1 MMQEIVEYLNV
12 ALSTISKLISR
23 NKIVQDANCTWVAP
37 IGDETMYVE
46 FNSTVVES
54 KDIKETIEKNT
65 EFKVLKDMSKGSK
78 REDILAYNLSIAI
91 NTLNDLMEG
100 EYNLKDL
107 TEDELFEEYLSLAEE
122 IAMDIEENVPDGAVL
137 DIKAYKWDKSDDGI
151 RLVIII
157 APEDTTDLKLK
168 DIMRKL
174 ITQVE

>member
-1 MMQEIVEYLNV
+1 
-12 ALSTISKLISR
+12 
-23 NKIVQDANCTWVAP
+23 
-37 IGDETMYVE
+37 MYVE
-46 FNSTVVES
+46 FNSTIVES
-54 KDIKETIEKNT
+54 KDIKDTIEKNT

-78 REDILAYNLSIAI
+78 REDILAFNLSIAI

-100 EYNLKDL
+100 ENNLNDL

-122 IAMDIEENVPDGAVL
+122 IAMDIEEYVPDGAVL
-137 DIKAYKWDKSDDGI
+137 DIKVYKWDKSDDGI

-157 APEDTTDLKLK
+157 APEDINDLKLK

>member
-1 MMQEIVEYLNV
+1 
-12 ALSTISKLISR
+12 
-23 NKIVQDANCTWVAP
+23 
-37 IGDETMYVE
+37 MYVE
-46 FNSTVVES
+46 FNSIIVES

-100 EYNLKDL
+100 ENNLSDL

-122 IAMDIEENVPDGAVL
+122 IAMDIEEDVPDGAVL

-157 APEDTTDLKLK
+157 APEVTTDLKLK

>member
-1 MMQEIVEYLNV
+1 
-12 ALSTISKLISR
+12 
-23 NKIVQDANCTWVAP
+23 
-37 IGDETMYVE
+37 MYVE
-46 FNSTVVES
+46 FNSTIVES
-54 KDIKETIEKNT
+54 KDIKDTIEKNT

-78 REDILAYNLSIAI
+78 REDILAFNLSVAI

-100 EYNLKDL
+100 ENNLNDL

-122 IAMDIEENVPDGAVL
+122 IAMDIEEYVPDGAVL

-157 APEDTTDLKLK
+157 APEDINDLKLK